1 MRQEVTVSGL
11 QAAFQLHF
19 DWWIYILRAT
29 VVYFGVLLLL
39 RIAGKRRLGKFTP
52 FDMALL
58 LLIGGAGARVLTAED
73 HSLTAAG
80 IVILTMLALN
90 TALGI
95 VTARWGRLE
104 HTLEGWPVVLIQHG
118 RVDYK
123 ALRRESITIND
134 LLAAIRESGCMRPSQ
149 VDYAVLETNG
159 RITVNKC
166 PAESAKPLK
175 PLLAGGGNERRKSA
189 FQS

>member
-1 MRQEVTVSGL
+1 VDGL

-19 DWWIYILRAT
+19 EWWIYVLRAAL
-29 VVYFGVLLLL
+29 VYFGVLLLL
-39 RIAGKRRLGKFTP
+39 RVGGKRRLGKFTP

-80 IVILTMLALN
+80 IVILTMLGLN
-90 TALGI
+90 TALG
-95 VTARWGRLE
+95 VLTARWGRLE
-104 HTLEGWPVVLIQHG
+104 HTLEGRPVVLIQHG
-118 RVDYK
+118 RVDYR

-166 PAESAKPLK
+166 PAGPANAPKS
-175 PLLAGGGNERRKSA
+175 LLAGGGNEGRKSA